1 MKHDCTVSHGSF
13 TVWGTGFLYLYE
25 ADNKL
30 LNIALPDE
38 DKAIV
43 KIKLDDALADDPL
56 AYIDTLDKA
65 NQIKALLYSNNS
77 TVNLAETLDDSRVAS
92 LIKTTARISRCAYDL
107 DTLNFERFGSV
118 FCKEFDLKGLKIKKF
133 NSRSESQRF
142 YLGRIQTRTD
152 NTVCVRSCSLSGLMT
167 QLSDKTMNDL
177 IALEIGMRNDASA
190 HKLLSASSKLL
201 TISHILNKNFIP
213 QHKLTRY
220 EELIGS
226 LTPSHRHKKTI
237 H

>member
-43 KIKLDDALADDPL
+43 KIKLDDALVDNPL

-77 TVNLAETLDDSRVAS
+77 TVNLADTLDDSRVAS

-107 DTLNFERFGSV
+107 HTLNFERFGSV

-133 NSRSESQRF
+133 NSRSENQRF
-142 YLGRIQTRTD
+142 YLGRIQTRTEH
-152 NTVCVRSCSLSGLMT
+152 TVCVRSCSLSGLMT

-226 LTPSHRHKKTI
+226 LTPSHRHKKTT